1 MEKLILAL
9 MTQQAEGGGGSGQS
23 GGWEQMLNMGF
34 FIVVIFV
41 IIFFLIIRPQQKQ
54 QKKQREMLAA
64 LKRGDRVLT
73 SSGIF
78 GTITNMTDT
87 VVTLEVAKSVHIR
100 LLRSQIAGAA
110 PAEKTEDAGAAD
122 TK

>member
-1 MEKLILAL
+1 VEKLILAL
-9 MTQQAEGGGGSGQS
+9 VAQQAEDGAGGAKQ
-23 GGWEQMLNMGF
+23 GGWEQMVNMGF

-54 QKKQREMLAA
+54 QKKHREMLAA
-64 LKRGDRVLT
+64 LKKGDRVLT

-87 VVTLEVAKSVHIR
+87 AVTLEVAKSVHIR
-100 LLRSQIAGAA
+100 LLRSQIAGPA
-110 PAEKTEDAGAAD
+110 PADKTDDGGFVEP
-122 TK
+122 K

>member
-9 MTQQAEGGGGSGQS
+9 VAQQAEGGAGTGQS
-23 GGWEQMLNMGF
+23 GGWQQMLNMGF
-34 FIVVIFV
+34 FILVIFV

-64 LKRGDRVLT
+64 LKKGDRVLT
-73 SSGIF
+73 ASGIF
-78 GTITNMTDT
+78 GTITNLTDT
-87 VVTLEVAKSVHIR
+87 VVTLEIAKSVHIR
-100 LLRSQIAGAA
+100 LVRSQIAGPA
-110 PAEKTEDAGAAD
+110 PTEKTEDMGAAD

>member
-1 MEKLILAL
+1 VEKLILAL
-9 MTQQAEGGGGSGQS
+9 IAQQAEGGAGNGQQ
-23 GGWEQMLNMGF
+23 GGWQQMLNMGF

-54 QKKQREMLAA
+54 QKKHKEMLAA
-64 LKRGDRVLT
+64 LKKGDRVLT

-87 VVTLEVAKSVHIR
+87 VVTLEISKSIHIR
-100 LLRSQIAGAA
+100 LLRSQIAGPA
-110 PAEKTEDAGAAD
+110 PAEKTEDSGFVE